1 MQGLR
6 SDAARN
12 HRRIVTAAAQAFEID
27 GPAVSLEEIAHR
39 AGVGVAT
46 LYRRFGTRDE
56 LIKAVAEHVF
66 AEEIATAIVVDGPD
80 PWADLV
86 TSLTATVDA
95 LAAHRVLVSVAA
107 GHAVMGMDTMAAYAA
122 AKDHLLQRA
131 ITSGAV
137 RPDLDEAH

>member
-27 GPAVSLEEIAHR
+27 GPAVSLDEIANR

-80 PWADLV
+80 PGRSPGV
-86 TSLTATVDA
+86 VEIG
-95 LAAHRVLVSVAA
+95 AA
-107 GHAVMGMDTMAAYAA
+107 
-122 AKDHLLQRA
+122 
-131 ITSGAV
+131 
-137 RPDLDEAH
+137 